1 MSSVGGERH
10 YEEPIKYISVWPVT
24 NAGMGELVIM
34 TRNLFSTVLYQK
46 HFFNHIFLRCN
57 FSKKKLG
64 IPLTKSKSCTSP

>member
-34 TRNLFSTVLYQK
+34 TKNLFSTVLYQK
-46 HFFNHIFLRCN
+46 HF
-57 FSKKKLG
+57 
-64 IPLTKSKSCTSP
+64 